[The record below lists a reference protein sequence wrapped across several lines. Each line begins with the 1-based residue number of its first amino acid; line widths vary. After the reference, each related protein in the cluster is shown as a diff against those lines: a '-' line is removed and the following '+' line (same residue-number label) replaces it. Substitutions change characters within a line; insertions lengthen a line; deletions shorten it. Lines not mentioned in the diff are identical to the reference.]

1 MAPRKTTGRS
11 GPSPPAPLFKLS
23 LEGTRRR
30 IDSRKAAVAPISP
43 ISTGL
48 PSARSAVT
56 VRCEWCEKKN
66 PQLSKT
72 HTRFFL
78 SSLRAKQ
85 KYVPPQPSGGTGAS
99 KTATIKSAMP
109 PSGKETVTAI
119 EEPTPHSTS
128 PSSETPCWPS
138 SHSKNGLPL
147 ARFFDLHRRR
157 PAVAPPS
164 PRRRPAVALHLILN
178 TPPQL

>member
-1 MAPRKTTGRS
+1 MTGRS

-85 KYVPPQPSGGTGAS
+85 KYVPPQPSGALAHRKPQLS
-99 KTATIKSAMP
+99 KAR
-109 PSGKETVTAI
+109 
-119 EEPTPHSTS
+119 
-128 PSSETPCWPS
+128 C
-138 SHSKNGLPL
+138 LPL
-147 ARFFDLHRRR
+147 ARR
-157 PAVAPPS
+157 PSPPS
-164 PRRRPAVALHLILN
+164 KTQHRTHPSHPQNLVLRPRLVVRCSPSVCEFFHSS
-178 TPPQL
+178 